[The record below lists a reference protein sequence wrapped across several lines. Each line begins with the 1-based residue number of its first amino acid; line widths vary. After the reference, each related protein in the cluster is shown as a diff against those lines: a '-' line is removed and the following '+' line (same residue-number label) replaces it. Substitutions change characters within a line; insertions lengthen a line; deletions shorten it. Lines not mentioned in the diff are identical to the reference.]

1 MGFVRYDTQ
10 QITNFVNDYAKKLGF
25 VENDEE
31 QNEEMQL
38 DYKTK
43 LEQIKSNLMKKIIED
58 LRKNESITIERYWYW
73 LDFETRIFADTN
85 DIVKSKLDIEKNW
98 FSIKSKAERFYK
110 EELKEKQRKEL
121 EELQKIQRAELEK
134 QIEQQRQQEETENR
148 KKAIF
153 ESLPTLI
160 FCAIILYLIFAFN
173 YSIDLFLGSILFL
186 IFVTPTVLGII
197 VFIIRMCL

>member
-1 MGFVRYDTQ
+1 MEE
-10 QITNFVNDYAKKLGF
+10 YARKLFFGK
-25 VENDEE
+25 NIEE

-58 LRKNESITIERYWYW
+58 LRKNESITIEHYWYW
-73 LDFETRIFADTN
+73 LDFETRIFADAN

-121 EELQKIQRAELEK
+121 EELQKIQQAELEK
-134 QIEQQRQQEETENR
+134 QIEQQKIEQE
-148 KKAIF
+148 KKEKKDQIISFIGLIGASVFIVGFLKIIF
-153 ESLPTLI
+153 
-160 FCAIILYLIFAFN
+160 YLEEHPKLMI
-173 YSIDLFLGSILFL
+173 SILGWGLLLFT
-186 IFVTPTVLGII
+186 FVLPPIMKII
-197 VFIIRMCL
+197 SFFVRWHLFDDK